1 MRGRIP
7 ETTLVELRDR
17 ANIVEVV
24 GAQVGLK
31 RVGRNHVGLC
41 PFHAEKTPS
50 FTVNEERG
58 IFHCF
63 GCGAGGNVF
72 TFIMKMESLPFPDV
86 VERLARRYGVTLP
99 ERGDDDPAIRHR
111 EALYRLNEKTA
122 RFFQRHLWES
132 GEAEAARAYLA
143 ERGISRATADAF
155 MLGYAPGGGEV
166 LTRRLKESSAGDAGL
181 ATGGRPLAQGQQLGL
196 VGERRGGGG
205 HYDRFRARLMFP
217 ITDSAGRV
225 VGFGSRSLPGTPS
238 GDSDLPKYLNSPET
252 PLYKKGSHLY
262 GLAVAREAI
271 RKSERAVV
279 VEGYFDVLALAE
291 AGVGHV
297 VASLGTALTLDQLH
311 VLRRF
316 TRDIVVCFDGDA
328 AGARA
333 AEKSLVTFLEAGL
346 WGHGA
351 FLPPGDDPD
360 TFVQRE
366 GQAAALALL
375 AAATPLLD
383 FHLDRAVRP
392 DATVAERG
400 RVAQQVAQW
409 LKKIADPF
417 EYDMTVRHA
426 AERLRVP
433 EESLR
438 AAGAGSPSA
447 TPNQGAARASA
458 GSRSAATGLAV
469 QAASAEELLITLM
482 LYDPALVLRVD
493 AEGALDYFD
502 EGSWRSL
509 AVDLVDI
516 VRRDV
521 PLDSA
526 TLLGR
531 LDDASAARV
540 AGRLLTIG
548 GDEVREQILVDCLA
562 KLRHRARER
571 ERLRVLRQIR
581 EDEARG
587 DDAAV
592 AEGQRQ
598 LQELRQLEAGE
609 RP

>member
-7 ETTLVELRDR
+7 ESTLIELRDR
-17 ANIVEVV
+17 ANILEVV
-24 GAQVGLK
+24 SAQVGMK

-72 TFIMKMESLPFPDV
+72 TFLMKMENLPFPEV

-99 ERGDDDPAIRHR
+99 ERGDDDPAARQR
-111 EALYRLNEKTA
+111 EALYRLNDKTA
-122 RFFQRHLWES
+122 RFFQRFLWDAA
-132 GEAEAARAYLA
+132 EAEAGRTYLLG
-143 ERGISRATADAF
+143 RGIGRETADRYL
-155 MLGYAPGGGEV
+155 LGYAPAGGDALV
-166 LTRRLKESSAGDAGL
+166 RRLREAGGDPALGDRGRAL
-181 ATGGRPLAQGQQLGL
+181 ALAQQLGL

-225 VGFGSRSLPGTPS
+225 IGFGSRSVPGTAS
-238 GDSDLPKYLNSPET
+238 ATGDLPKYLNSPET
-252 PLYKKGSHLY
+252 PLYRKGSHLY
-262 GLAVAREAI
+262 GLAVARDAI
-271 RKSERAVV
+271 RGSGRAVV

-291 AGVGHV
+291 AGIGHV
-297 VASLGTALTLDQLH
+297 VASLGTALTLDQLRL
-311 VLRRF
+311 LRRF

-333 AEKSLVTFLEAGL
+333 AEKSLATFLEAGL

-366 GQAAALALL
+366 GRDAALALL
-375 AAATPLLD
+375 ASATPLLD
-383 FHLDRAVRP
+383 FYLDRAVRP
-392 DATVAERG
+392 DSTVAERG
-400 RVAQQVAQW
+400 AVAQQVAQW
-409 LKKIADPF
+409 LRKITDPF

-438 AAGAGSPSA
+438 RNANAGTGEPRPAPAS
-447 TPNQGAARASA
+447 ARASRA
-458 GSRSAATGLAV
+458 ASAPAPHV
-469 QAASAEELLITLM
+469 ASAEEMLVTLM
-482 LYDPALVLRVD
+482 LHDRVLAARVD
-493 AEGALDYFD
+493 SEGALELFD
-502 EGSWRSL
+502 EGPWRSL
-509 AVDLVDI
+509 AIDVVDAL
-516 VRRDV
+516 RREV
-521 PLDSA
+521 PIDAA

-531 LDDASAARV
+531 LDDVDAARV
-540 AGRLLTIG
+540 AGRLLTA
-548 GDEVREQILVDCLA
+548 DDDDATRAQILVDCLA

-571 ERLRVLRQIR
+571 QRLRVLRQIR

-587 DDAAV
+587 NVDAV
-592 AEGQRQ
+592 AEGQRL
-598 LQELRQLEAGE
+598 LQELRQMEANE
-609 RP
+609 RL